1 MIPANESKGTLAW
14 TKNLWPFVTM
24 CDISVTGQLL
34 DVLGFPVVSIDE
46 LRQDAPQDTAST
58 HDLGCTW
65 PIYGGG
71 DDLKADTRRRTLKS
85 VTLPKMTLTMS
96 IISIIIWM
104 IMHLRFFS
112 MTTTRRSLLRKKQ
125 LSIGGNKR
133 SGGNAGNM
141 RTSLPLQ
148 HVRQFLNSNAHIWIV
163 TRVLD
168 RCHREAAA

>member
-1 MIPANESKGTLAW
+1 MNIKSVT
-14 TKNLWPFVTM
+14 FVTM

-58 HDLGCTW
+58 HDLGCTS

-141 RTSLPLQ
+141 RTPLPLQ
-148 HVRQFLNSNAHIWIV
+148 HVRQFLNSNAHI
-163 TRVLD
+163 
-168 RCHREAAA
+168 